1 MQNSHPL
8 IVAIAGAKGGVGKSM
23 VCSNLAIQFAQA
35 GLKTTLLDLDL
46 GAANQHT
53 LLGVSRSCR
62 GWTQWLVHPSD
73 KLSKFQVH
81 TKQEN
86 LSILPANGYR
96 PGVAE
101 ISLDLQTKLI
111 DQIRKLDSEIIL
123 IDLGAGSHKGTLD
136 FFTLAD
142 IKVIVT
148 TTESTSLLNNFE
160 FLKNVLYQAFCRA
173 SKNYPDILEL
183 VYEFKN
189 DVSLKLSHLIKKVE
203 AKDPFFSETLIDI
216 CRSLNVNVVFNQVRK
231 VEEVHKAMR
240 LKKIVQKQLHLDLI
254 YPGFIFFSEEV
265 VASMQKKLPISYIS
279 PSSIVTQ
286 IFKRITQ
293 LLLESSIS
301 EKKQPSSLISWSQI
315 QQDFHKNRVERKKAH
330 HLL

>member
-46 GAANQHT
+46 GAANLHT

-62 GWTQWLVHPSD
+62 GWTQWLVNPTED
-73 KLSKFQVH
+73 LSKFQVV

-86 LSILPANGYR
+86 LKILPANGYR

-101 ISLDLQTKLI
+101 ISNELQTKLI
-111 DQIRKLDSEIIL
+111 DQIRNLDSEIVL
-123 IDLGAGSHKGTLD
+123 IDLGAGSHKSTLD

-160 FLKNVLYQAFCRA
+160 FLKNVLYQSFCRA
-173 SKNYPDILEL
+173 SQHYPEILKI
-183 VYEFKN
+183 VHEFKN
-189 DVSLKLSHLIKKVE
+189 DISLKLSQLIKRVE
-203 AKDPFFSETLIDI
+203 EKDSFFSETLIDI

-231 VEEVHKAMR
+231 VEEVHKAVR
-240 LKKIVQKQLHLDLI
+240 LKKIVQKQLSLELI

-279 PSSIVTQ
+279 PLSIVTQ

-293 LLLESSIS
+293 LLLKSSVN
-301 EKKQPSSLISWSQI
+301 EKKSISSLISWNQI